1 VAIKLVSDTT
11 VYPLPIA
18 LHTGLDVVQR
28 QSGGAHSYG
37 YLPSLYVDEIGL
49 TSEKYLHLNHTI
61 TDVPL
66 RITLDTLSPQR
77 HRLMSVLERRCV
89 GPNCVCFVSYGS
101 VNRPSFPYANVP
113 SSPPLLFLPS
123 LIFPMPFNKNSLK
136 DQSSLG
142 FEKSDIDDVRR
153 LISDTNVILLG
164 ITVLASVLHLLFE
177 FLTFKS
183 DVDFW
188 KKNTDLTGLSVR
200 TLFGD
205 LICQCI
211 VLAYL
216 MEQESSLLMTVPAAI
231 GILIAAWKCQRAAG
245 FQIVRHKSD
254 GPWWRW
260 KIQAKR
266 LLLKKKDHESQV
278 NSSDKGIPNSNPTSD
293 RLDMLTLEMD
303 KKAFKTLGNFLFPVV
318 FALAFRSLLLQE
330 YSSWYSWLIAS
341 ASGSVCK
348 YSFRSGV

>member
-1 VAIKLVSDTT
+1 
-11 VYPLPIA
+11 
-18 LHTGLDVVQR
+18 
-28 QSGGAHSYG
+28 
-37 YLPSLYVDEIGL
+37 
-49 TSEKYLHLNHTI
+49 
-61 TDVPL
+61 
-66 RITLDTLSPQR
+66 
-77 HRLMSVLERRCV
+77 M
-89 GPNCVCFVSYGS
+89 
-101 VNRPSFPYANVP
+101 
-113 SSPPLLFLPS
+113 
-123 LIFPMPFNKNSLK
+123 
-136 DQSSLG
+136 G

-266 LLLKKKDHESQV
+266 LLLKKEDHKSHVKSLDKDTP
-278 NSSDKGIPNSNPTSD
+278 NSSSTSD

-303 KKAFKTLGNFLFPVV
+303 KKAFNTLGNFLFPVV

-348 YSFRSGV
+348 

>member
-1 VAIKLVSDTT
+1 
-11 VYPLPIA
+11 
-18 LHTGLDVVQR
+18 
-28 QSGGAHSYG
+28 
-37 YLPSLYVDEIGL
+37 
-49 TSEKYLHLNHTI
+49 
-61 TDVPL
+61 
-66 RITLDTLSPQR
+66 
-77 HRLMSVLERRCV
+77 
-89 GPNCVCFVSYGS
+89 
-101 VNRPSFPYANVP
+101 
-113 SSPPLLFLPS
+113 
-123 LIFPMPFNKNSLK
+123 LK

-216 MEQESSLLMTVPAAI
+216 VEQESSLLMTVPAAI

-245 FQIVRHKSD
+245 FQVVRYSSD

-260 KIQAKR
+260 KIQARR
-266 LLLKKKDHESQV
+266 LLKKDHESKV
-278 NSSDKGIPNSNPTSD
+278 KSSDKDIPGSSPTSD
-293 RLDMLTLEMD
+293 RLDMVTLEMD
-303 KKAFKTLGNFLFPVV
+303 KKAFNTLGNFLFPVV

-348 YSFRSGV
+348 YSFQSLILINSSGDTLPLIR

>member
-1 VAIKLVSDTT
+1 MDYFLLQLGVSPVFSFFTAH
-11 VYPLPIA
+11 VY
-18 LHTGLDVVQR
+18 
-28 QSGGAHSYG
+28 
-37 YLPSLYVDEIGL
+37 
-49 TSEKYLHLNHTI
+49 
-61 TDVPL
+61 
-66 RITLDTLSPQR
+66 
-77 HRLMSVLERRCV
+77 
-89 GPNCVCFVSYGS
+89 
-101 VNRPSFPYANVP
+101 
-113 SSPPLLFLPS
+113 
-123 LIFPMPFNKNSLK
+123 SLK
-136 DQSSLG
+136 DQSSMG

-216 MEQESSLLMTVPAAI
+216 VEQESSLLMTVPAAI

-245 FQIVRHKSD
+245 FKLVRSSSN
-254 GPWWRW
+254 GPLWRW
-260 KIQAKR
+260 KIQASR
-266 LLLKKKDHESQV
+266 LIKKDKTNVAKPSEST
-278 NSSDKGIPNSNPTSD
+278 NITSD
-293 RLDMLTLEMD
+293 SPSVDGLAMISLEMD
-303 KKAFKTLGNFLFPVV
+303 KQAFDTLGTFLFPVV
-318 FALAFRSLLLQE
+318 FALALRSLMLQE
-330 YSSWYSWLIAS
+330 YSGWYSWLIAS

-348 YSFRSGV
+348 YSF